1 MYYVYVL
8 CNSRGNL
15 YVGYSGDLRR
25 RIREHTRG
33 GSRSTSGD
41 RWKLVYYEAYLSKG
55 DAVER
60 ERKLKQRGQAKRFLR
75 ERIKGSI
82 SCGCIELSAR

>member
-41 RWKLVYYEAYLSKG
+41 RWKLVYYEAYL
-55 DAVER
+55 R
-60 ERKLKQRGQAKRFLR
+60 NL
-75 ERIKGSI
+75 
-82 SCGCIELSAR
+82 